1 MNRREELRMKYSA
14 KVEELDAQIEA
25 MGKQY
30 DALCKEGKEDT
41 PEGEQL
47 YHDIN
52 AAMGEVNH
60 YLRIMGR
67 ADNGY
72 DK

>member
-1 MNRREELRMKYSA
+1 MSRIEELRQKYSA
-14 KVEELDAQIEA
+14 KVRELDAQIEA
-25 MGKQY
+25 MSKQY
-30 DALCKEGKEDT
+30 EALCKEGKEDT

-60 YLRIMGR
+60 YQRIMGR
-67 ADNGY
+67 AGDGY